1 MRITLVAALALA
13 TLVQAQTNRGAI
25 TGAVTDPTGAVVPGA
40 KVVVTNMGTNEAH
53 RVSTSD
59 SGVFTVQDLEPVEY
73 KITVDAAGF
82 ASAIA
87 DRVKVDTASTAT
99 VNFRLQPSNIK
110 TEVTVVSAG
119 APLVNVE
126 SGTSGQTI
134 TEVQFVNA
142 PLANRSVLDLAIT
155 VPNVTGDVG
164 TEDPG
169 VGSGGTQPG
178 YNLTINGGRSG
189 SSLMMADGVN
199 NTGVGLGRAVVSFS
213 PETVQ
218 EMSVMTNA
226 YSAEFGRTGGGVIN
240 VTTKSGTNQLH
251 GTALYYGRN
260 PALSAAPYT
269 LAATNRSP
277 ATLRDNEFSGTL
289 GGPVYIPKIYDGRNR
304 TFFFAAVEPRYRTDH
319 VQVDGLM
326 ADDTTRSGDFS
337 NTVLTTNSAA
347 VAVPASVASQFAHI
361 STSTSVIYQSF
372 APAGTQ
378 FNQLTAPSGST
389 LTPFPNNTIPASM
402 LDPVDTTMLQYI
414 PKPNTGY
421 YIDPSGNL
429 ANYVTQRFLQDDNTR
444 YMARID
450 ENISDRNHLNLRA
463 TIVPIVGKTG
473 FNADYPASGSAA
485 NYSDSKQFMVAD
497 THSISPTVIEDLR
510 LNYTRGR
517 FSNTFGPQW
526 DVKTGANLSTMY
538 GLPSLTKGGL
548 PVIVDGLGTYGQIG
562 EGGSILG
569 DDTEERYNVADSVYI
584 SRGRMSFKIGVDLTH
599 ELLNT
604 TNYLYS
610 AGGTYNFSAN
620 ETSSTGVKGGS
631 GGVIFA
637 SYLLG
642 VPDSVTLN
650 NALLPYYY
658 RWNSGAA
665 FVQDDWRVSS
675 NLTINLGLR
684 YSLQLPR
691 TEKYNHQG
699 SYLPALAQSYP
710 LAQPLTLITGQVIT
724 SALVPPFGF
733 DGVAGRSRYLWPA
746 DYTDL
751 EPRFGFAWSP
761 RIAGRE
767 SGRFVV
773 RGGYGMSH
781 SPLNGQNRQP
791 FPNFASPATS
801 FSENSGQV
809 NPKYVMRMSSNPPN
823 DPALNWSQVLSIPS
837 NGLNYLGSLN
847 YTSQGFAIAPNMRTP
862 SSQNWNLS
870 LSFRV
875 DAKDVIEVAYVGS
888 KGTHLFMDLENQ
900 NASNIALVDA
910 LYAANQSPTTTVPDP
925 LGRVSTTG
933 SVISVQ
939 QGTLASTFLGFN
951 NLYTR
956 WDSSANSIRHAGYI
970 SWVRRPTQGLTVSTN
985 YTYGKSLDDASDS
998 APEGAT
1004 LSSQFTQV
1012 SGASFGG
1019 TRALDRSVSAFDVKH
1034 NLMASVL
1041 YDLPFGRRRHYFTTM
1056 PKALDA
1062 VVGNWSISGIE
1073 RMRSALPFM
1082 PVIEDNNGLGDNSS
1096 GAKYSMRPDEV
1107 SGVPVVNPLWSRS
1120 CPYTTQCQ
1128 PYLNPAAFER
1138 PALGTLGNAPR
1149 TLDAGRGPM
1158 QNYFDASVQKT
1169 IPIRESRVSVQFRVD
1184 LLNAFNHPTFGPG
1197 ASYTAGDLFTGAPTT
1212 SPITAANYNSWAAAN
1227 NQPLSTT
1234 AAGAALLAT
1243 VQSFVTSNQNSHGVL
1258 PPNFFTTPLPTGFA
1272 SMSANSFNILTQDG
1286 YKLYALKNVADSGF
1300 GVLSEKANP
1309 RYIQFGVKV
1318 YF

>member
-1 MRITLVAALALA
+1 MRTGLAAALAFA
-13 TLVQAQTNRGAI
+13 AIMHAQTNRGAI
-25 TGAVTDPTGAVVPGA
+25 TGTVTDPSGAVVTGA
-40 KVVVTNMGTNEAH
+40 KVVVTNVGTNEAH
-53 RVSTSD
+53 RVSTSGAGD
-59 SGVFTVQDLEPVEY
+59 FAVQDLEPVEY
-73 KITVDAAGF
+73 KVEVDAAGF
-82 ASAIA
+82 ATAVA
-87 DRVKVDTASTAT
+87 ERVKVDTASTAT
-99 VNFRLQPSNIK
+99 VNFRLQPSNIR

-126 SGTSGQTI
+126 SGTTGQTI

-155 VPNVTGDVG
+155 VPNVSGDVG

-189 SSLMMADGVN
+189 SSLMLADGVN
-199 NTGVGLGRAVVSFS
+199 NTGVGLARAVVSFS

-218 EMSVMTNA
+218 EMSVQTNA
-226 YSAEFGRTGGGVIN
+226 YSAEYGRTGGGVIN

-251 GTALYYGRN
+251 GTLLYYGRN
-260 PALSAAPYT
+260 PAINAAPYT
-269 LAATNRSP
+269 LASTNRSP
-277 ATLRDNEFSGTL
+277 STLRDNEFSATV
-289 GGPVYIPKIYDGRNR
+289 GGPVYLPKLYDGRNR
-304 TFFFAAVEPRYRTDH
+304 TFFFFAAEPRYRTDH

-326 ADDTTRSGDFS
+326 ANDATRSGDFS
-337 NTVLTTNSAA
+337 NTVLATNSAS
-347 VAVPASVASQFAHI
+347 VAVPASEAALFPGVK
-361 STSTSVIYQSF
+361 TSTSVIYQSF
-372 APAGTQ
+372 APAGNQFTQ
-378 FNQLTAPSGST
+378 ISAPSGGT
-389 LTPFPNNTIPASM
+389 LTPFPGNVIPPSM
-402 LDPVDTTMLQYI
+402 LDPVDNDMLKWI

-444 YMARID
+444 YTARID
-450 ENISDRNHLNLRA
+450 ENISDRNHLSLRA

-485 NYSDSKQFMVAD
+485 NYSDSKQFMLAD
-497 THSISPTVIEDLR
+497 TQMISATVINDLR

-526 DVKTGANLSTMY
+526 DVKTGANFSTMY
-538 GLPSLTKGGL
+538 GLPSLTHGGL
-548 PVIVDGLGTYGQIG
+548 PVITDGLGTYGQIG

-569 DDTEERYNVADSVYI
+569 DDVEERYNLGDTVMI
-584 SRGRMSFKIGVDLTH
+584 SRGKMSIKAGVEMTH

-610 AGGTYNFSAN
+610 AGGTYSFSAN

-631 GGVIFA
+631 GGVQFA

-650 NALLPYYY
+650 NALLSYYY

-665 FVQDDWRVSS
+665 FVQDDWRVSP

-691 TEKYNHQG
+691 TEKYDHQG

-710 LAQPLTLITGQVIT
+710 LAQPLTLITGQTIT
-724 SALVPPFGF
+724 SALVPPFAF

-746 DYTDL
+746 DYTDF

-761 RIAGRE
+761 RIRGFE
-767 SGRFVV
+767 SGRVVV

-791 FPNFASPATS
+791 FPNFSSPATS

-809 NPKYVMRMSSNPPN
+809 NPKYVMRMSSNPPY
-823 DPALNWSQVLSIPS
+823 DPVLNWSQVLSIPS

-847 YTSQGFAIAPNMRTP
+847 YTSQGFSIAPNMRTP
-862 SSQNWNLS
+862 SAQSWNLS
-870 LSFRV
+870 LAFRA
-875 DAKDVIEVAYVGS
+875 DAKDVVEVGYVGN
-888 KGTHLFMDLENQ
+888 KGTHLFMPLENQ

-910 LYAANQSPTTTVPDP
+910 LYAANQSPTTTVADP
-925 LGRVSTTG
+925 LGRTSTSG
-933 SVISVQ
+933 AVIQVQ

-956 WDSSANSIRHAGYI
+956 WDSSADSIRHAGYVN
-970 SWVRRPTQGLTVSTN
+970 WVRRPTQGLTLTTN
-985 YTYGKSLDDASDS
+985 YTYGKSIDDASDS

-1004 LSSQFTQV
+1004 LTSQYTQV

-1019 TRALDRSVSAFDVKH
+1019 ARSLDRSVSAFDVKH
-1034 NLMASVL
+1034 NFMVSAL
-1041 YDLPFGRRRHYFTTM
+1041 YDMPFGRGRRYFSTM
-1056 PKALDA
+1056 PKALDM
-1062 VVGNWSISGIE
+1062 VLGSWSISGIE
-1073 RMRSALPFM
+1073 RLRSALPFM
-1082 PVIEDNNGLGDNSS
+1082 PVIEDNNLLGDNAS

-1107 SGVPVVNPLWSRS
+1107 PGVPVVNPMWSRS

-1138 PALGTLGNAPR
+1138 PPLGMLGDAPR
-1149 TLDAGRGPM
+1149 TLDGGRGPM

-1169 IPIRESRVSVQFRVD
+1169 VPIHEGRVRVQFRLD

-1197 ASYTAGDLFTGAPTT
+1197 AGYTAGDLFTAAPSA
-1212 SPITAANYNSWAAAN
+1212 SPITAANYNTWAAAN

-1234 AAGAALLAT
+1234 TAGAALLAQ
-1243 VQSFVTSNQNSHGVL
+1243 VQGYVTSNQNSKGVL
-1258 PPNFFTTPLPTGFA
+1258 PPGFFATPLPTGFA
-1272 SMSANSFNILTQDG
+1272 QMSANNFNILTFNG
-1286 YKLYALKNVADSGF
+1286 YQLYALKNVADSNF
-1300 GVLSEKANP
+1300 GVLSQKANP
-1309 RYIQFGVKV
+1309 RYVQFGLKI
-1318 YF
+1318 FF

>member
-1 MRITLVAALALA
+1 MRFALAAALALA
-13 TLVQAQTNRGAI
+13 TLVHAQTNRGAI
-25 TGAVTDPTGAVVPGA
+25 TGTVTDPTGAVVPGA
-40 KVVVTNMGTNEAH
+40 KIVVTNVGTNETH
-53 RVSTSD
+53 RVATSD
-59 SGVFTVQDLEPVEY
+59 SGSYTVQDLEPVEY
-73 KITVDAAGF
+73 KIAVDAAGF
-82 ASAIA
+82 APAVTE
-87 DRVKVDTASTAT
+87 RVKVDTASTST
-99 VNFRLQPSNIK
+99 VNFRLTPGNVK
-110 TEVTVVSAG
+110 TEVTVVSAA

-134 TEVQFVNA
+134 TEMQFVNA
-142 PLANRSVLDLAIT
+142 PLANRSVLDLALT

-169 VGSGGTQPG
+169 VGAGGTQPG

-189 SSLMMADGVN
+189 SSLMLADGVN
-199 NTGVGLGRAVVSFS
+199 NTGVGLARAVVSFS

-218 EMSVMTNA
+218 EMSVQTNA

-240 VTTKSGTNQLH
+240 VTTKSGTNQFH

-269 LAATNRSP
+269 LASTNRSP
-277 ATLRDNEFSGTL
+277 STLRDNEFSMTA
-289 GGPVYIPKIYDGRNR
+289 GGPVYIPKVYNGRNR

-326 ADDTTRSGDFS
+326 ADDTTRSGNFS
-337 NTVLTTNSAA
+337 NTVLATNSAS
-347 VAVPASVASQFAHI
+347 VAIPAAVASQFP
-361 STSTSVIYQSF
+361 SVKTSTAVIYQAF
-372 APAGTQ
+372 TPAGTQ
-378 FNQLTAPSGST
+378 LSQIAAPSTGT
-389 LTPFPNNTIPASM
+389 LTPYPNNTLPASM
-402 LDPVDTTMLQYI
+402 LDPVDTQMLQYI

-421 YIDPSGNL
+421 YIDPSGAL

-444 YMARID
+444 YTARID
-450 ENISDRNHLNLRA
+450 ENISQRNHLNLRA

-485 NYSDSKQFMVAD
+485 NYSNSKQFMVAD
-497 THSISPTVIEDLR
+497 THSISPTVINDLR

-538 GLPSLTKGGL
+538 GLPSMTKGGL

-569 DDTEERYNVADSVYI
+569 DDTEERYNAADSVFI
-584 SRGRMSFKIGVDLTH
+584 SRGRMSFKIGVDVTH

-631 GGVIFA
+631 GGIQFA

-642 VPDSVTLN
+642 VPDTVSLN
-650 NALLPYYY
+650 DALLSYYY

-665 FVQDDWRVSS
+665 FIQDDWRVSS
-675 NLTINLGLR
+675 SLTLNFGLR

-699 SYLPALAQSYP
+699 SFLPALAQSFP
-710 LAQPLTLITGQVIT
+710 LPQPQTLITGQVIT
-724 SALVPPFGF
+724 SALVPPFAF
-733 DGVAGRSRYLWPA
+733 DGAGGRSRYLWPA
-746 DYTDL
+746 DYTNF
-751 EPRFGFAWSP
+751 EPRFGFAWVP
-761 RIAGRE
+761 RISGID

-791 FPNFASPATS
+791 FPNFSSPATS
-801 FSENSGQV
+801 FSETSGQV
-809 NPKYVMRMSSNPPN
+809 NSKYVMRMSSNPPN
-823 DPALNWSQVLSIPS
+823 DPALTWSQVLNIPS

-862 SSQNWNLS
+862 SAQSWNLS
-870 LSFRV
+870 LSFRL
-875 DAKDVIEVAYVGS
+875 DSKDVIEAGYVGN
-888 KGTHLFMDLENQ
+888 KGTHLFMNLENQ

-910 LYAANQSPTTTVPDP
+910 LYAVNQSPTTTVADP

-933 SVISVQ
+933 SVIQVQ

-956 WDSSANSIRHAGYI
+956 WDSSADSIRHAGFI

-985 YTYGKSLDDASDS
+985 YTFGKSLDDASDS

-1004 LSSQFTQV
+1004 LTSQFTQV

-1019 TRALDRSVSAFDVKH
+1019 TRSLDRSVSAFDVKH
-1034 NLMASVL
+1034 SLMASVL
-1041 YDLPFGRRRHYFTTM
+1041 YDLPFGRKRQFFTTM

-1062 VVGNWSISGIE
+1062 VFGNWSVSGIE
-1073 RMRSALPFM
+1073 RLRSALPFM
-1082 PVIEDNNGLGDNSS
+1082 PVIEDNNGLGDNAS

-1107 SGVPVVNPLWSRS
+1107 SGVPVVNPLWRRS
-1120 CPYTTQCQ
+1120 CPYTTECQ

-1138 PALGTLGNAPR
+1138 PALGSLGDAPR

-1158 QNYFDASVQKT
+1158 QNYFDASVQKSV
-1169 IPIRESRVSVQFRVD
+1169 PIHEGRVTVQFRVD

-1197 ASYTAGDLFTGAPTT
+1197 ASYTAGDLFTGAPST

-1227 NQPLSTT
+1227 NQPQSTT
-1234 AAGAALLAT
+1234 AAGAAQLAM
-1243 VQSFVTSNQNSHGVL
+1243 VQAFVTSAQNSHGVL
-1258 PPNFFTTPLPTGFA
+1258 PPSFFTTPLPTGFSA
-1272 SMSANSFNILTQDG
+1272 MSANSFNILTAEG

-1309 RYIQFGVKV
+1309 RYIQFGVKI